1 MTPSLRERHMDVSNT
16 VDVTNPAEVGG
27 VVRDILES
35 RYPGFDF
42 SPVDLLV
49 TDFERLYSGEYPGF
63 RACDINYHDAQHV
76 LDVTL
81 AMARLLDGHDC
92 DPGPRGPL
100 GPELALA
107 GIAAALFHDSGY
119 IRRTRDSRAKNGA
132 AYTLVHV
139 SRSARFMAEY
149 LPLAGLQHIAG
160 VCTRI
165 VHFTGYEVD
174 IQNIRVASEQERRLG
189 ALLGTA
195 DLIAQMADADYL
207 RKCRDHLYEEF
218 EIGGMAGEWGRSTH
232 TGTIYRSPQH
242 LLETTPEFIRTT
254 IEVRLENQF
263 DGAYRH
269 VARHF
274 GGANPYMDA
283 IMDNWRRLQ
292 AMLAGNRG
300 GVLATGPC

>member
-1 MTPSLRERHMDVSNT
+1 MSRLQRKHYMDVSNT

-27 VVRDILES
+27 VVRGILER
-35 RYPGFDF
+35 RYPGSDF

-49 TDFERLYSGEYPGF
+49 TDFDRLYGGEFPGF
-63 RACDINYHDAQHV
+63 RACDISYHDAQHV

-81 AMARLLDGHDC
+81 AMARLIDGHDC
-92 DPGPRGPL
+92 DPGSLGPL
-100 GPELALA
+100 GPEMALA

-119 IRRTRDSRAKNGA
+119 IRRTRDSRHKNGA

-149 LPLAGLQHIAG
+149 LPQVGLQRIAG

-174 IQNIRVASEQERRLG
+174 IQNIQVASEQERRLG

-195 DLIAQMADADYL
+195 DLIAQMADVDYL

-242 LLETTPEFIRTT
+242 LLETTPEFMRTT
-254 IEVRLENQF
+254 IEVRLENHF

-283 IMDNWRRLQ
+283 IMDNGRRLK
-292 AMLAGNRG
+292 AMLAGDSG
-300 GVLATGPC
+300 GVLSSEPC